1 MKQSAARCCGGSRRR
16 IEQFRDTNG
25 ALPGGCLSIDHN
37 RLCRDD
43 SKYNVRYFDS
53 ERLLWRDPTDRSGSE
68 AVVNTEWLRS
78 AETV

>member
-1 MKQSAARCCGGSRRR
+1 M
-16 IEQFRDTNG
+16 
-25 ALPGGCLSIDHN
+25 SIDHN